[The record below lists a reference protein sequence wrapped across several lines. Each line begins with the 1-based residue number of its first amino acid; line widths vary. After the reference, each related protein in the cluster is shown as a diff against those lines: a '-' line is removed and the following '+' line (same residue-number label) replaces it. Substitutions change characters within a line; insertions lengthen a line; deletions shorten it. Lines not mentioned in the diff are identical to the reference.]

1 LDPNI
6 ANLET
11 VGELLEHLGD
21 IPAHRVLWKPYP
33 GTATERDV
41 IAVEGALKKRLCEL
55 VDGTLI
61 EKAAG
66 FYESRVGG
74 IVTHFIERYVEQ
86 HDLGASFGPDAPWRI
101 LPRRVRM
108 PDFSF
113 VSWEKMPNRE
123 LSPESITSLIPDLV
137 GEVVNIDNSRREME
151 WKRRDYFQGGVRLA
165 WEINPRT
172 QSAGVYTSP
181 DQFQEI
187 DLNGSLD
194 GGDVLPGFTLSLRRL
209 FDRAGRQHGA

>member
-1 LDPNI
+1 
-6 ANLET
+6 
-11 VGELLEHLGD
+11 
-21 IPAHRVLWKPYP
+21 
-33 GTATERDV
+33 
-41 IAVEGALKKRLCEL
+41 
-55 VDGTLI
+55 
-61 EKAAG
+61 
-66 FYESRVGG
+66 
-74 IVTHFIERYVEQ
+74 
-86 HDLGASFGPDAPWRI
+86 
-101 LPRRVRM
+101 M